1 MIPRM
6 IKIRLCILAVA
17 ASAAFAAGCSTEV
30 TDVSEGVDQLN
41 SQDLAQR
48 GAELDCPTEVDGG
61 EGTTF
66 DCTMK
71 STGGGK
77 TADVQ
82 LKIVDSEGEL
92 AVTPADQ
99 AKFDK
104 TLEQIGGK

>member
-1 MIPRM
+1 M
-6 IKIRLCILAVA
+6 IKLRLCILAVV
-17 ASAAFAAGCSTEV
+17 ASAALAAGCSTEV

-41 SQDLAQR
+41 SQDLAPR

-71 STGGGK
+71 PTGGGGES
-77 TADVQ
+77 AEVQ
-82 LKIVDSEGEL
+82 LKIVESEGEL

-104 TLEQIGGK
+104 TLEQVGGK